1 MILKNF
7 LPEETSIHWHGVPV
21 PNPMDGVPGVTQKGL
36 MAGEAFIYEFEA
48 RPAGTYLYHSHAGY
62 QLDQGLYGPL
72 IIEPSRESQS
82 YDRE

>member
-1 MILKNF
+1 
-7 LPEETSIHWHGVPV
+7 
-21 PNPMDGVPGVTQKGL
+21 